1 MSNEKTVTSG
11 IIAEELHKLGLRAGS
26 RVMVHSSLSSF
37 GHVEGGADAV
47 IDGLLSAVGPT
58 GTVLVPTLTATAQ
71 HSSQNPPVFDVAN
84 TPCWT
89 GRIPET
95 FRARPNAV
103 RSLHPT
109 HSVAAIGADADELTR
124 EHTYSVSPCDDLSP
138 YGKLAEDEHGYVLL
152 LGVGHKSNTTFHH
165 IEELAGAEYHMQRDF
180 AKATILT
187 GGESIRRN
195 YMLHQW
201 GTPRQF
207 EIMEPVFIERGI
219 QRSAQVGN
227 ARVSLVQ
234 SRGMVQVTLRALRAN
249 PRVLCKN

>member
-1 MSNEKTVTSG
+1 MSSVDAQTIKQG
-11 IIAEELHKLGLRAGS
+11 LRQLGLAAGS
-26 RVMVHSSLSSF
+26 RVLVHSSLSSF
-37 GHVEGGADAV
+37 GRVEGGADAV
-47 IDGLLSAVGPT
+47 IDALLEAVGSS

-71 HSSQNPPVFDVAN
+71 HSSKNPPVFDAAN

-95 FRARPNAV
+95 FRARPNAN

-124 EHTYSVSPCDDLSP
+124 DHTYSVSPCDDLSP
-138 YGKLAEDEHGYVLL
+138 YGKLAQDDGGYVLL

-165 IEELAGAEYHMQRDF
+165 VEELAGGDYHMQRDF
-180 AKATILT
+180 AEATILAT
-187 GGESIRRN
+187 GEEAQRN

-207 EIMEPVFIERGI
+207 EVMEPLFIERGI
-219 QRSAQVGN
+219 QQTAQIGD
-227 ARVSLVQ
+227 ARVSLVK
-234 SRGMVQVTLRALRAN
+234 SRGMVQATLRALRAN
-249 PRVLCKN
+249 PRILCKN

>member
-1 MSNEKTVTSG
+1 MTSVG
-11 IIAEELHKLGLRAGS
+11 AKEIVAGLRRLGLPTGS
-26 RVMVHSSLSSF
+26 RVLVHSSLSSF
-37 GHVEGGADAV
+37 GHVEGGADTV
-47 IDGLLSAVGPT
+47 IYALLEAVGSS

-71 HSSQNPPVFDVAN
+71 HSSKNPPVFDVAN

-95 FRARPNAV
+95 FRSRTNAV

-109 HSVAAIGADADELTR
+109 HSVAAIGAAADELTR

-138 YGKLAEDEHGYVLL
+138 YGKLAQSENGYVLL

-180 AKATILT
+180 AKATIIAN
-187 GGESIRRN
+187 GEEVQRN

-201 GTPRQF
+201 GTPKQF
-207 EIMEPVFIERGI
+207 EIMEPLFIERGI
-219 QRSAQVGN
+219 QRSAQIGN

-234 SRGMVQVTLRALRAN
+234 SRGMVDATLRALRSN
-249 PRVLCKN
+249 PRILCKN

>member
-1 MSNEKTVTSG
+1 MTSVG
-11 IIAEELHKLGLRAGS
+11 PKEIVAGLRRLGLATGS
-26 RVMVHSSLSSF
+26 RVLVHSSLSSF
-37 GHVEGGADAV
+37 GHVEGGAGTV
-47 IDGLLSAVGPT
+47 IDALLKAVGSS

-71 HSSQNPPVFDVAN
+71 HSSQNPPVFDATN

-95 FRARPNAV
+95 FRMRPEAI

-109 HSVAAIGADADELTR
+109 HSVAALGAEADELTR
-124 EHTYSVSPCDDLSP
+124 DHTYSVSPCDELSP
-138 YGKLAEDEHGYVLL
+138 YGKLAQDESGFVLL

-165 IEELAGAEYHMQRDF
+165 IEELAGAEYHMQRDL
-180 AKATILT
+180 AKATIIAN
-187 GGESIRRN
+187 GEEVQRN

-207 EIMEPVFIERGI
+207 EIMEPLYIERGI
-219 QRSAQVGN
+219 QQTAQIGK

-234 SRGMVQVTLRALRAN
+234 SLGMVQATLRALRSN
-249 PRVLCKN
+249 PRILCKN